1 MLLFMRRELASVE
14 AGIEHMAALDHS
26 HTREYKELVYR
37 KKLVKR
43 IIRKLEQAERRG
55 HNVLQ

>member
-14 AGIEHMAALDHS
+14 AGIEHMEALDHAY
-26 HTREYKELVYR
+26 TKDYKELVYR

-43 IIRKLEQAERRG
+43 IIRKLEKAERRG